1 MIFIFRHYDSQKR
14 IIIYAE
20 SYLEAKEALFE
31 FNPYADKT
39 YNILEYKKY
48 EVDKLKYGEILN
60 LDIEML
66 SYPRILS
73 EKEFETICS
82 SPEHIINDKAF
93 NDIHNTKVLTKSF
106 AGEDTILMS
115 TSEFVNALKENADH
129 KQVTKKQIKKML
141 SIVGDIW
148 KLTYTP
154 YRYTDVNGVIKDTA
168 SIYGLSR
175 CQILEM
181 YNNQPHKQG
190 YEKLTIEPII
200 QPNYR
205 EVFELETNDFS
216 QKDIDEYNML
226 VNYMKKY
233 NIKKFPFDTQEQ
245 DIILLKE
252 KAGNLITCLNYF
264 KFVRSYAISSPRLRS
279 NFAFIRDCLFNRC
292 LSYLLQ

>member
-73 EKEFETICS
+73 EKEFETICN

-93 NDIHNTKVLTKSF
+93 NDIHNTKVLTKAF
-106 AGEDTILMS
+106 AGEDTTLMS
-115 TSEFVNALKENADH
+115 TSEFVSALKENADH
-129 KQVTKKQIKKML
+129 RQVTKKQIKKML
-141 SIVGDIW
+141 AIVGDVW

-154 YRYTDVNGVIKDTA
+154 YRYTDVNSVIKDTA

-175 CQILEM
+175 HQILEM
-181 YNNQPHKQG
+181 YNNQQHKQG
-190 YEKLTIEPII
+190 YGKLTIEPII
-200 QPNYR
+200 QPQYK
-205 EVFELETNDFS
+205 EVYELENNDFS
-216 QKDIDEYNML
+216 PKDIDEYNTF
-226 VNYMKKY
+226 VTCMKKY
-233 NIKKFPFDTQEQ
+233 HIKKFPFDTQEQ
-245 DIILLKE
+245 DMILLKE
-252 KAGNLITCLNYF
+252 KAGN
-264 KFVRSYAISSPRLRS
+264 
-279 NFAFIRDCLFNRC
+279 
-292 LSYLLQ
+292 

>member
-73 EKEFETICS
+73 EKEFEIICS

-93 NDIHNTKVLTKSF
+93 NDIHNTKVLTKAF
-106 AGEDTILMS
+106 AGEDTTLMS
-115 TSEFVNALKENADH
+115 TSEFVSALKENADH
-129 KQVTKKQIKKML
+129 RQVTKKQIKKML

-148 KLTYTP
+148 KLTYTS
-154 YRYTDVNGVIKDTA
+154 YRYKDVNGVIKDTA
-168 SIYGLSR
+168 SIYGLGR
-175 CQILEM
+175 RQILEM
-181 YNNQPHKQG
+181 YNNQQHKQG
-190 YEKLTIEPII
+190 YGKLTIEPII
-200 QPNYR
+200 QPQYK
-205 EVFELETNDFS
+205 EVYELENNDFS
-216 QKDIDEYNML
+216 PKDIDEYNTL
-226 VNYMKKY
+226 VTCMKRY
-233 NIKKFPFDTQEQ
+233 HIKKFPFDTQEQ
-245 DIILLKE
+245 DMILLKE
-252 KAGNLITCLNYF
+252 KAGN
-264 KFVRSYAISSPRLRS
+264 
-279 NFAFIRDCLFNRC
+279 
-292 LSYLLQ
+292 

>member
-73 EKEFETICS
+73 EKEFEMICNS
-82 SPEHIINDKAF
+82 SEHIIEDKMF

-106 AGEDTILMS
+106 VGENTTLMS
-115 TSEFVNALKENADH
+115 TSEFVSALKENADH
-129 KQVTKKQIKKML
+129 RQVTKKQIKKML

-175 CQILEM
+175 RQILEM
-181 YNNQPHKQG
+181 YNNQQYKQG
-190 YEKLTIEPII
+190 YGKLIIEPII
-200 QPNYR
+200 QPQYK
-205 EVFELETNDFS
+205 EVYELENNDFS
-216 QKDIDEYNML
+216 PKDIDEYNTL
-226 VNYMKKY
+226 ITYMKRY
-233 NIKKFPFDTQEQ
+233 HIKKFPFDTQEQ
-245 DIILLKE
+245 DMILLKE
-252 KAGNLITCLNYF
+252 KAGN
-264 KFVRSYAISSPRLRS
+264 
-279 NFAFIRDCLFNRC
+279 
-292 LSYLLQ
+292 

>member
-73 EKEFETICS
+73 EKEFETICN

-93 NDIHNTKVLTKSF
+93 NDIHNTKVLTKAF
-106 AGEDTILMS
+106 AGEDTTLMS
-115 TSEFVNALKENADH
+115 TSEFVSALKENADH
-129 KQVTKKQIKKML
+129 RQVTKKQIKKML
-141 SIVGDIW
+141 AIVGDVW

-154 YRYTDVNGVIKDTA
+154 YRYTDVNSVIKDTA
-168 SIYGLSR
+168 SIYGLGR
-175 CQILEM
+175 RQILEM
-181 YNNQPHKQG
+181 YNNQQHKQG
-190 YEKLTIEPII
+190 YGKLTIEPII
-200 QPNYR
+200 QPQYK
-205 EVFELETNDFS
+205 EVYELENNDFS
-216 QKDIDEYNML
+216 PKDIDEYNTL
-226 VNYMKKY
+226 VTCMKKY

-245 DIILLKE
+245 DMILLKE
-252 KAGNLITCLNYF
+252 KAGN
-264 KFVRSYAISSPRLRS
+264 
-279 NFAFIRDCLFNRC
+279 
-292 LSYLLQ
+292 

>member
-93 NDIHNTKVLTKSF
+93 NDIHNTKVLTKAF
-106 AGEDTILMS
+106 AGEDTTLMS
-115 TSEFVNALKENADH
+115 TSEFVSALKENADH
-129 KQVTKKQIKKML
+129 RQVTKKQIKKML

-148 KLTYTP
+148 KLTYTS
-154 YRYTDVNGVIKDTA
+154 YRYKDVNGVIKDTA
-168 SIYGLSR
+168 SIYGLGR
-175 CQILEM
+175 RQILEM
-181 YNNQPHKQG
+181 YNNQQHKQG
-190 YEKLTIEPII
+190 YGKLTIEPII
-200 QPNYR
+200 QPQYK
-205 EVFELETNDFS
+205 EVYELENNDFS
-216 QKDIDEYNML
+216 PKDIDEYNTL
-226 VNYMKKY
+226 VTCMKRY
-233 NIKKFPFDTQEQ
+233 HIKKFPFDTQEQ
-245 DIILLKE
+245 DMILLKE
-252 KAGNLITCLNYF
+252 KAGN
-264 KFVRSYAISSPRLRS
+264 
-279 NFAFIRDCLFNRC
+279 
-292 LSYLLQ
+292 